1 MKKQRIKNFN
11 RPELQINAKSLK
23 LRVLVLIVAMSVF
36 ALAIG
41 AKLFVLQVL
50 DHEFYEALAS
60 GQHEIYEQLFP
71 ERGEIFFGEEN
82 GDEYYVVATNREYNF
97 IYADPRH
104 INDTEEFL
112 NQLQAVLEFSDE
124 EREAMLARISN
135 PEDPFEP
142 IAHQVT
148 DELAAQVKALELE
161 GIGFSKESFRYY
173 PEEGLGGHV
182 LGFVGSNE
190 EGSMGG
196 RYGVEGCFDEEVAG
210 EEGFIHSERNE
221 SGVWITVADRSF
233 KPAVDG
239 ADIYLTLDRNI
250 QYQACKQIKDAV
262 LKHGADG
269 GSIIVMRPTGK
280 ILGMCSYPD
289 FNPNE
294 YSEVPDIS
302 VFNNPAIFNQY
313 ESGSVFKAFT
323 MAAALDQEKVTPQ
336 STYED
341 TGEVVIGEHTI
352 RNSDDKAHGTQTM
365 TQVLEESLNTG
376 AIFAMRQAGQEAFR
390 DYVEGFGFGQITG
403 IGLDTEM
410 PGNISSLWNRG
421 EIYAAT
427 AAFGQGI
434 SVTPL
439 QLVTAFGVIA
449 NQGTLVKPYI
459 IDKIVYPDGREQ
471 ITQEKQVGQT
481 ISQRAAALLSGMLV
495 TVVESGHGTRAAVDG
510 YYVAGKTGTA
520 QVPRTDGP
528 GYDPNVTIGSFAG
541 FAPAQNPAF
550 VMLVKIDHPRDVQW
564 AESSAAPLFGQMA
577 NYLLNYLQVPP
588 DYE

>member
-23 LRVLVLIVAMSVF
+23 LRVLVLIVAVSIF

-82 GDEYYVVATNREYNF
+82 GDEYHVVATNREYNF

-104 INDTEEFL
+104 VADPEEFL

-124 EREAMLARISN
+124 EKEAMLARISN
-135 PEDPFEP
+135 PKDPFEP
-142 IAHQVT
+142 IAHQIT
-148 DELAAQVKALELE
+148 DEVAAQIEALELE

-182 LGFVGSNE
+182 LGFVGSDEAGNM
-190 EGSMGG
+190 SG
-196 RYGVEGCFDEEVAG
+196 RYGIEGRFDEEVAG

-239 ADIYLTLDRNI
+239 ADVYLTLDRNI

-323 MAAALDQEKVTPQ
+323 MAAALDQGKVTPQ

-341 TGEVVIGEHTI
+341 TGEVQIGEHTI

-376 AIFAMRQAGQEAFR
+376 AIFAMRQAGQEVFR
-390 DYVEGFGFGQITG
+390 DYVEAFGFGQITG
-403 IGLDTEM
+403 MELDTEM
-410 PGNISSLWNRG
+410 PGNISSLWSRG

-427 AAFGQGI
+427 ASFGQGI

-439 QLVTAFGVIA
+439 QLVAAFGAIA
-449 NQGTLVKPYI
+449 NQGALVKPYI

-471 ITQEKQVGQT
+471 VTQEKQVRQT

-495 TVVESGHGTRAAVDG
+495 TVVESGHGTRAAVPG

-528 GYDPNVTIGSFAG
+528 GYDPNITIGSFAG

-550 VMLVKIDHPRDVQW
+550 VM
-564 AESSAAPLFGQMA
+564 
-577 NYLLNYLQVPP
+577 
-588 DYE
+588 

>member
-23 LRVLVLIVAMSVF
+23 LRVLVLIVAVSIF

-82 GDEYYVVATNREYNF
+82 GDEYHVVATNREYNF

-104 INDTEEFL
+104 VADPEEFL

-124 EREAMLARISN
+124 EKEAMLARISN
-135 PEDPFEP
+135 PKDPFEP
-142 IAHQVT
+142 IAHQIT
-148 DELAAQVKALELE
+148 DEVAAQIEALELE

-182 LGFVGSNE
+182 LGFVGSDEAGNM
-190 EGSMGG
+190 SG
-196 RYGVEGCFDEEVAG
+196 RYGIEGRFDEEVAG

-239 ADIYLTLDRNI
+239 ADVYLTLDRNI

-323 MAAALDQEKVTPQ
+323 MAAALDQGKVTPQ

-341 TGEVVIGEHTI
+341 TGEVQIGEHTI

-376 AIFAMRQAGQEAFR
+376 AIFAMRQAGQEVFR
-390 DYVEGFGFGQITG
+390 DYVEAFGFGQITG
-403 IGLDTEM
+403 MELDTEM
-410 PGNISSLWNRG
+410 PGNISSLWSRG

-427 AAFGQGI
+427 ASFGQGI

-439 QLVTAFGVIA
+439 QLVAAFGAIA
-449 NQGTLVKPYI
+449 NQGALVKPYI

-471 ITQEKQVGQT
+471 VTQEKQVRQT

-495 TVVESGHGTRAAVDG
+495 TVVESGHGTRAAVPG

-528 GYDPNVTIGSFAG
+528 GYDPNITIGSFAG

-564 AESSAAPLFGQMA
+564 AESSAAPVFGQMA
-577 NYLLNYLQVPP
+577 N
-588 DYE
+588 